1 MIEQPFSL
9 LRPFAEHLDVR
20 LCTKTDQV
28 DTDVRLEELLKSNAI
43 ASLTQVHGARS
54 VILRKTSLRNEEADG
69 VATDATG
76 LWLTIRSADCQTM
89 LVFAPEQK
97 VIGLLHV
104 GWKGLL
110 AGAIPAFFD
119 TLREEWQIH
128 PSETIVCNAPSLC
141 LSCATFT
148 DPLRELPGIDPRF
161 FTGTQVDLRG
171 IADDAL
177 NRLGIPEHQRE
188 RMSECTRCSKETFWS
203 YRAEPE
209 AIAGGMRNVL
219 ACRLQT

>member
-9 LRPFAEHLDVR
+9 LQPFADRLDVR
-20 LCTKTDQV
+20 VFTKV
-28 DTDVRLEELLKSNAI
+28 DAI
-43 ASLTQVHGARS
+43 GSDDMLAAPLRSDAIVSLTQVHGGRS
-54 VILRKTSLRNEEADG
+54 VLLREASLRREEADG
-69 VATDATG
+69 VATDTAG

-89 LVFAPEQK
+89 LIFAPAQN
-97 VIGLLHV
+97 VIGLLHI

-110 AGAIPAFFD
+110 AHAIPHLFA
-119 TLREEWQIH
+119 LLHQEWGIH
-128 PSETIVCNAPSLC
+128 PHETIVCSAPSLC

-148 DPLRELPGIDPRF
+148 DPLQELPGIDPRF
-161 FTGTQVDLRG
+161 FLGKQVDLRG

-177 NRLGIPEHQRE
+177 RRLGVPEHQCE
-188 RMSECTRCSKETFWS
+188 RLDSCTRCSKETFWS

-219 ACRLQT
+219 TCRLR